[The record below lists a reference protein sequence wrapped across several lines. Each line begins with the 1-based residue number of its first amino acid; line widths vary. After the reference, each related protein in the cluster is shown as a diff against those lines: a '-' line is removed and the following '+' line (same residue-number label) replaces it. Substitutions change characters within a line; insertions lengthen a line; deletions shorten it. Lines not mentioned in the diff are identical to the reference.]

1 MAHVGVIGA
10 GSWGTAL
17 ALRLILSGHEVSI
30 YDLDG
35 EVVSDI
41 KNNQRNSKYL
51 GHIELPGNLSAVS
64 DLNACIE
71 DKDVILFAVP
81 AQHFR
86 NAVEEACRS
95 LKGNELVINV
105 AKGIE
110 QKSLLRL
117 SQISKDY
124 IDPKNYVVLSGPSH
138 AEDVALNMPT
148 AVAVSSVD
156 RSAALKAQDIFMA
169 KEFRVYVTDDVIGT
183 EIGGALKN
191 VIALGA
197 GIIDGLGFKDNAL
210 SAMMTRGLAEIAR
223 LGIAMGANEHTFYG
237 LTGMGDLIVTC
248 TSGHSRN
255 RRCGQL
261 IGKGMKASD
270 AVERIGMVVEGM
282 YTTKAAFEL
291 SKKYEVS
298 MPITDGIHRIIDDA
312 VNAEDA
318 VYALLARDKKHER
331 Y

>member
-35 EVVSDI
+35 EVISDI
-41 KNNQRNSKYL
+41 AENKRNSKYL
-51 GHIELPGNLSAVS
+51 GDIKMPEKLVAV
-64 DLNACIE
+64 DDFNNCIK

-86 NAVEEACRS
+86 NAINEAAGS
-95 LKGNELVINV
+95 LRGDELIINV

-117 SQISKDY
+117 SQIAKDY
-124 IDPKNYVVLSGPSH
+124 VDPKNYVVLSGPSH
-138 AEDVALNMPT
+138 AEEVALNMPT

-156 RSAALKAQDIFMA
+156 KDAALRAQDMFMA

-183 EIGGALKN
+183 EMGGALKN

-210 SAMMTRGLAEIAR
+210 AAMMTRGLVEIAR
-223 LGIAMGANEHTFYG
+223 LGTAMGASEHTFYG
-237 LTGMGDLIVTC
+237 LAGMGDLVVTC
-248 TSGHSRN
+248 TSEHSRN

-261 IGKGMKASD
+261 IGKGIKASE
-270 AVERIGMVVEGM
+270 AVKRIGMVVEGM
-282 YTTKAAFEL
+282 YTTKVAYEL
-291 SKKYEVS
+291 SKKYNVS
-298 MPITDGIHRIIDDA
+298 MPITEGIHRIIDEE

-318 VYALLARDKKHER
+318 VYALLARDRKHER